1 MTVAAVML
9 ARDEADVIGYTV
21 AHLLAEG
28 VDHVVVGENL
38 SEDDTPR
45 ILAMCAESHPVTV
58 VPDDNPEHVQDVK
71 MTDLARFAHDELG
84 ADWIIACDADEVWYS
99 KHGTLGEFFES
110 CEVDV
115 VTATG
120 WDHIVTDDDDV
131 ATSNPFLRINHRRQ
145 VPQRLGKVAFRWHDG
160 VRIDHGNHFVFDHP
174 GRAAKALNYRHYQYR
189 TFEQMVDKVRTG
201 AEAMRNMHPMYGT
214 HWREAA
220 AKSDDE
226 LWREWRRL
234 CEESGLIRDPAPVRS
249 L

>member
-9 ARDEADVIGYTV
+9 ARDEADVIGYTLS
-21 AHLLAEG
+21 HLLAEG

-45 ILAMCAESHPVTV
+45 ILDMYVESHPVTV
-58 VPDDNPEHVQDVK
+58 IPDDNPEHIQDQK

-84 ADWIIACDADEVWYS
+84 AEWIIAADADEVWYWR
-99 KHGTLGEFFES
+99 HGTLRDFFET
-110 CEVDV
+110 CDADV

-120 WDHIVTDDDDV
+120 WDHIVTDDDDPSV
-131 ATSNPFLRINHRRQ
+131 PNPFMRIAHRWQ
-145 VPQRLGKVAFRWHDG
+145 SPQQMGKVAFRWHDG
-160 VRIDHGNHFVFDHP
+160 VRIDHGNHFVFNHP

-189 TFEQMVDKVRTG
+189 SFEQMVLKVRTG
-201 AEAMRNMHPMYGT
+201 AAAMANVNPTYGS

-226 LWREWRRL
+226 LWREWRRR
-234 CEESGLIRDPAPVRS
+234 CEDRSLIHDPAPVRS